1 MKVFRSE
8 AAQWFPGMEV
18 HVVVG
23 TDRCRRATARMGYGE
38 ARDSDAWT
46 CHADGEGHCLVCLSD
61 GWLECSPDQRTA
73 LAAHEAVHCAQAW
86 MQEIGEG
93 GPGDEEMAYAVQC
106 CLMAILAGVE
116 AEREK
121 GRVPDGQ
128 A

>member
-23 TDRCRRATARMGYGE
+23 TDRCRRATASMGYGE

-46 CHADGEGHCLVCLSD
+46 CHADGEKRCLVCLAE
-61 GWLECSPDQRTA
+61 GWLDADPDQRSA
-73 LAAHEAVHCAQAW
+73 LVAHESVHCALAW
-86 MQEIGEG
+86 MREIGEDT
-93 GPGDEEMAYAVQC
+93 PGDEVMAYAVQC
-106 CLMAILAGVE
+106 CTLAILAGVE
-116 AEREK
+116 AERER